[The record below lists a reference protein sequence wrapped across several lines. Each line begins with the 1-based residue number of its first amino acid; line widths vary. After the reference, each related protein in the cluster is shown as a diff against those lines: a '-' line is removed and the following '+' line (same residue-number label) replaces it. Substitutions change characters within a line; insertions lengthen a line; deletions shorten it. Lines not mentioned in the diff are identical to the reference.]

1 MSEEQTQKAPEEV
14 IVDVETGE
22 IPAEK
27 EVVEETASIE
37 GGNVSDKDSE
47 PTGDGE
53 PKSYSLD
60 DLSDNQEEAAE
71 QLAQMS
77 EEDQQKYLDL
87 LAGKEPEKPDVGE
100 NPNEDK
106 PLEENITP
114 LMGIDA
120 EIYKAL
126 SPEKRKEIENINIK
140 LDEMD
145 KIDVNNFRAGLAK
158 FESDPL
164 IKMRMD
170 QLQGKGQVLDD
181 ASIKHSMSP
190 ETIRSLGLDFE
201 LHPEK
206 SLNILSNHL
215 QNTVSNAISS
225 VVNTYE
231 TGNKQR
237 EGKAKLDK
245 ELDFVRDSYEGM
257 KSELQYSDPNHPMK
271 DFMAWLGKNRRG
283 IDIRT
288 IGGGVAYEAYLKAT
302 GKSKGLVVNA
312 VAKGQQDILDKLKRA
327 DKKVATLPRRSNV
340 SKPTTVNGQ
349 GINVKRLQSD
359 MAYADSLFEK
369 FEDNPKMIAAI
380 ERLAIS

>member
-1 MSEEQTQKAPEEV
+1 MSEEQTQEAPEEV

-37 GGNVSDKDSE
+37 GGDVSDKDPE

-100 NPNEDK
+100 NPNEPEPITGPV
-106 PLEENITP
+106 PLGMDEK
-114 LMGIDA
+114 
-120 EIYKAL
+120 IYQ
-126 SPEKRKEIENINIK
+126 SFNEKQKEQVSLLEAK
-140 LDEMD
+140 MQELDS
-145 KIDVNNFRAGLAK
+145 IDVNNFRTGLQK
-158 FESDPL
+158 FESDPIL
-164 IKMRMD
+164 KARLNQLNGGDVLMD
-170 QLQGKGQVLDD
+170 DQQVQ
-181 ASIKHSMSP
+181 ASMSR
-190 ETIRSLGLDFE
+190 EAIENLGLDFRM
-201 LHPEK
+201 HPEK
-206 SLNILSNHL
+206 SLAKLQNHL
-215 QNTVSNAISS
+215 QNTVHNAISN

-231 TGNKQR
+231 SQNKQR
-237 EGKAKLDK
+237 ESHAILDK
-245 ELDFVRDSYEGM
+245 ELDMVRDTYEGM
-257 KSELQYSDPNHPMK
+257 NSDLPYSSAKHPMA
-271 DFMAWLGKNRRG
+271 DFMSWLAKNSNG
-283 IDIRT
+283 INIRT
-288 IGGGVAYEAYLKAT
+288 IGGKVAYEAYLNAT

-349 GINVKRLQSD
+349 GIDVKRLQSD

>member
-1 MSEEQTQKAPEEV
+1 
-14 IVDVETGE
+14 
-22 IPAEK
+22 
-27 EVVEETASIE
+27 
-37 GGNVSDKDSE
+37 
-47 PTGDGE
+47 
-53 PKSYSLD
+53 
-60 DLSDNQEEAAE
+60 
-71 QLAQMS
+71 
-77 EEDQQKYLDL
+77 
-87 LAGKEPEKPDVGE
+87 
-100 NPNEDK
+100 
-106 PLEENITP
+106 
-114 LMGIDA
+114 MGIDA
-120 EIYKAL
+120 EVYKNF
-126 SPEKRKEIENINIK
+126 SPEKRKEIETINAK

-164 IKMRMD
+164 IKMRME

-181 ASIKHSMSP
+181 ASIKNSMSP
-190 ETIRSLGLDFE
+190 QAIKSLGLDFE

-231 TGNKQR
+231 AGNKQR

-257 KSELQYSDPNHPMK
+257 SSELSYSDPKHPMK
-271 DFMAWLGKNRRG
+271 DFMAWLGKNRKG
-283 IDIRT
+283 IDVRT

-312 VAKGQQDILDKLKRA
+312 VARGQQDILDKLKRA

-340 SKPTTVNGQ
+340 SKPTRTNEA
-349 GINVKRLQSD
+349 GIDVKRLQSD